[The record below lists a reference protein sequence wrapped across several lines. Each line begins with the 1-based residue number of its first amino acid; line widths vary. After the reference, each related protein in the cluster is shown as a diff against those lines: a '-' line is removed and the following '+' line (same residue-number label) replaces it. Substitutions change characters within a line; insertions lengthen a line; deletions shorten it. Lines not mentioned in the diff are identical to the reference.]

1 MLVREVS
8 DTYINPTHKCH
19 QSERSFGNV
28 SSRLL
33 IYSDLAGTNVD
44 EAEEMKKG
52 VLMLDSD
59 LGRKDKSDISF
70 ADGRREAPFAH

>member
-19 QSERSFGNV
+19 QSKGSFGSV

-59 LGRKDKSDISF
+59 LGRKDKSDIS
-70 ADGRREAPFAH
+70 RREAPLAH

>member
-8 DTYINPTHKCH
+8 DTYINLTHKCH
-19 QSERSFGNV
+19 QSKHSFGNV

-52 VLMLDSD
+52 GFDA
-59 LGRKDKSDISF
+59 RY
-70 ADGRREAPFAH
+70 